1 MFTQAKIKLTLWYLL
16 TVIFITGLFSLAI
29 YRSLT
34 AELTRG
40 IRLNHLVPRTFPVD
54 DNQLIFENQLLEDI
68 KHRIAFQI
76 LLVDLGIIT
85 LSGAASYLMAHK
97 TFVPIE
103 ENLEEQ
109 KRFVADASHELK
121 TPLTAIKTET
131 EVALRDKSLT
141 AKDYKKLLES
151 NLEEVNKMQSFTQYL
166 LELSRYQNSNQK
178 LPTTKVTLLK
188 MVEDAVSK
196 VASSAKKKG
205 VVITTKVDDAEILAN
220 QASLTELI
228 SILVDNAIKYN
239 KNAGKVKIRTK
250 LSGKNLFLEVSDT
263 GLGIRNTDLPFIFNR
278 FYRSDTSRNKDVI
291 DGYGLGLSI
300 AKSIVDNYHGTIE
313 VKSMLEEGTTFIV
326 RIPIRYLS

>member
-40 IRLNHLVPRTFPVD
+40 IRLNHLIPRTFPID
-54 DNQLIFENQLLEDI
+54 DNQLVFENQLVEEI
-68 KHRIAFQI
+68 RHRIALQI

-85 LSGAASYLMAHK
+85 LSGAASYFMAHK
-97 TFVPIE
+97 TFSPIE

-131 EVALRDKSLT
+131 EVALRDKNLT
-141 AKDYKKLLES
+141 LKDYRQLLES

-166 LELSRYQNSNQK
+166 LELSRYQNSNLK
-178 LPTTKVTLLK
+178 LPTSKIKLSKVID
-188 MVEDAVSK
+188 DAVNK
-196 VASSAKKKG
+196 VNPSAKKKKIS
-205 VVITTKVDDAEILAN
+205 ITTRIIDTEIIAN
-220 QASLTELI
+220 QTSLTELVT
-228 SILVDNAIKYN
+228 ILLENAVKYN
-239 KNAGKVKIRTK
+239 KPEGKVKVRSKIT
-250 LSGKNLFLEVSDT
+250 SQGFFLEVTDT
-263 GLGIRNTDLPFIFNR
+263 GIGIRHSDLPFIFNR

-300 AKSIVDNYHGTIE
+300 AKSIVDNYHGTIS
-313 VKSMLEEGTTFIV
+313 VKSILEEGTTFTV
-326 RIPIRYLS
+326 RIPSRYLS

>member
-40 IRLNHLVPRTFPVD
+40 IRLNHLVPRAFPVD

-85 LSGAASYLMAHK
+85 LSGLASYFMAYK

-103 ENLEEQ
+103 DNLEEQ

-131 EVALRDKSLT
+131 EVALRDKNLT
-141 AKDYKKLLES
+141 ANDYKKLLES

-166 LELSRYQNSNQK
+166 LELSRYQNSNLK
-178 LPTTKVTLLK
+178 LPTTKITLLK
-188 MVEDAVSK
+188 IVEDAVNK
-196 VASSAKKKG
+196 VMSPAKKKK
-205 VVITTKVDDAEILAN
+205 VTIITKVADAEITAN
-220 QASLTELI
+220 QTSLTELV

-239 KNAGKVKIRTK
+239 KNGGKVKVRMK
-250 LSGKNLFLEVSDT
+250 LTGKDLFLEVSDT
-263 GLGIRNTDLPFIFNR
+263 GLGIRNSDLPFIFNR
-278 FYRSDTSRNKDVI
+278 FYRSDLSRNKDVI

-300 AKSIVDNYHGTIE
+300 AKSIVDNYHGLIS
-313 VKSMLEEGTTFIV
+313 VKSILEEGTTFTI
-326 RIPIRYLS
+326 RIPIKYLS